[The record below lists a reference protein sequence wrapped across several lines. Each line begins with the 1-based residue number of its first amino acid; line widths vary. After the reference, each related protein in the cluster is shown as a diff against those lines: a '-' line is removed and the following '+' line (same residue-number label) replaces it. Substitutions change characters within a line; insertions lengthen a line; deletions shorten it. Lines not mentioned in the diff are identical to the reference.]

1 MKTLKEFDYDLWTT
15 NEDGKKRYFARV
27 KKTGE
32 VTEISLEVRRY
43 LMSLEKQTRREEM
56 QKGFGT
62 IMSMDTMICDDD
74 MCDSIW
80 LLDKTQD
87 AEDNIIFEE
96 MAAEFADTLTPLQR
110 SIFYECMLGG
120 KKLVEYASEHNLTP
134 QNLNGVVRRIR
145 KKAKKFGGDG
155 LFFAKKCPL

>member
-1 MKTLKEFDYDLWTT
+1 MKTLRKFDYDLWTT
-15 NEDGKKRYFARV
+15 NEDGRKKYFARV
-27 KKTGE
+27 KNTGE

-43 LMSLEKQTRREEM
+43 LMSLEKQMRREEM
-56 QKGFGT
+56 QKGFRT

-87 AEDNIIFEE
+87 AEDDIIFEE

-110 SIFYECMLGG
+110 SVFFECMFGG
-120 KKLVEYASEHNLTP
+120 KKFTEFASEHEMNPRCVAAAVKL
-134 QNLNGVVRRIR
+134 IR
-145 KKAKKFGGDG
+145 KKAKRF
-155 LFFAKKCPL
+155 LR

>member
-43 LMSLEKQTRREEM
+43 LMSLEKQMRREEM

-62 IMSMDTMICDDD
+62 IMSMDAMICDDD

-87 AEDNIIFEE
+87 AEDDIIFEE

-110 SIFYECMLGG
+110 SVFYECMLDG
-120 KKLVEYASEHNLTP
+120 KKLVEYASEHNMNPRCVAAAVKL
-134 QNLNGVVRRIR
+134 IR
-145 KKAKKFGGDG
+145 KKAKKILG
-155 LFFAKKCPL
+155 

>member
-1 MKTLKEFDYDLWTT
+1 MKTIREFDYDLWTT
-15 NEDGKKRYFARV
+15 NEDGRKRYFARV

-43 LMSLEKQTRREEM
+43 LMSLEKQMRREEI

-62 IMSMDTMICDDD
+62 IMSLDTMICDDD
-74 MCDSIW
+74 MCDSMW

-87 AEDNIIFEE
+87 AEDDIIFEE

-134 QNLNGVVRRIR
+134 QNLNGVV
-145 KKAKKFGGDG
+145 
-155 LFFAKKCPL
+155 KKCPL

>member
-43 LMSLEKQTRREEM
+43 LMSLEKQMRREEM

-62 IMSMDTMICDDD
+62 IMSMDAMICDDD

-87 AEDNIIFEE
+87 AEDDIIFEE

-110 SIFYECMLGG
+110 SVFYECMLGG
-120 KKLVEYASEHNLTP
+120 KKLVEYASEHDMNPRCVAAAVKL
-134 QNLNGVVRRIR
+134 IR
-145 KKAKKFGGDG
+145 KKAKKILG
-155 LFFAKKCPL
+155 

>member
-43 LMSLEKQTRREEM
+43 LMSLEKQMRREEM

-62 IMSMDTMICDDD
+62 IMSMDAMICDED

-87 AEDNIIFEE
+87 AEDDIIFEE

-110 SIFYECMLGG
+110 SVFYECMLGG
-120 KKLVEYASEHNLTP
+120 KKLVEYASEHDMNPRCVAAAVKL
-134 QNLNGVVRRIR
+134 IR
-145 KKAKKFGGDG
+145 KKAKKILG
-155 LFFAKKCPL
+155 

>member
-43 LMSLEKQTRREEM
+43 LMSLEKQMRREEM

-62 IMSMDTMICDDD
+62 IMSMDAMICDDD
-74 MCDSIW
+74 MCDS
-80 LLDKTQD
+80 
-87 AEDNIIFEE
+87 
-96 MAAEFADTLTPLQR
+96 
-110 SIFYECMLGG
+110 S
-120 KKLVEYASEHNLTP
+120 
-134 QNLNGVVRRIR
+134 VRRLR
-145 KKAKKFGGDG
+145 FHF
-155 LFFAKKCPL
+155 LQ

>member
-43 LMSLEKQTRREEM
+43 LMSLEKQMRREGM

-62 IMSMDTMICDDD
+62 IMSMDAMICDDD

-87 AEDNIIFEE
+87 AEDDIIFEE

-110 SIFYECMLGG
+110 SVFYECMLGG
-120 KKLVEYASEHNLTP
+120 KKLVEYASEHDMNPRCVAAAVKL
-134 QNLNGVVRRIR
+134 IR
-145 KKAKKFGGDG
+145 KKAKKILG
-155 LFFAKKCPL
+155 

>member
-43 LMSLEKQTRREEM
+43 LMSLEKQI
-56 QKGFGT
+56 GFRT
-62 IMSMDTMICDDD
+62 IRSMDAMICDDD

-87 AEDNIIFEE
+87 AEDDIIFEE

-110 SIFYECMLGG
+110 SVFYECMLGG
-120 KKLVEYASEHNLTP
+120 KKLVEYASEHDMNPRCVAAAVKL
-134 QNLNGVVRRIR
+134 IR
-145 KKAKKFGGDG
+145 KKAKKILG
-155 LFFAKKCPL
+155 

>member
-15 NEDGKKRYFARV
+15 NEDGRKKYFARV
-27 KKTGE
+27 KNTGE
-32 VTEISLEVRRY
+32 VTEISLGVRRY
-43 LMSLEKQTRREEM
+43 LMSLEKHMRREEM

-87 AEDNIIFEE
+87 VEDDIIFEE
-96 MAAEFADTLTPLQR
+96 MAAEFADILTPAQR
-110 SIFYECMLGG
+110 SIFYNCMLGG
-120 KKLVEYASEHNLTP
+120 KKFAEYASEHKLSP
-134 QNLNGVVRRIR
+134 QSVDDTVKLIR
-145 KKAKKFGGDG
+145 KKAKKF
-155 LFFAKKCPL
+155 LVNT